1 MAAKNARANPSGVLA
16 RLAFDVD
23 AFIPGWSMSEPLAG
37 TGDFTGGLNSPHNHV
52 RFVQAWPKSH
62 GSNL

>member
-1 MAAKNARANPSGVLA
+1 
-16 RLAFDVD
+16 
-23 AFIPGWSMSEPLAG
+23 MSEPLAG